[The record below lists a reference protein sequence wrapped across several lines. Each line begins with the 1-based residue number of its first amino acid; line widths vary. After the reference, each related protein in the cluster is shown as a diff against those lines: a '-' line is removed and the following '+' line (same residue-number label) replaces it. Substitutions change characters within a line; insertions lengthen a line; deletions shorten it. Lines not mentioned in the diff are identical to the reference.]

1 MSFLDNLAKGLRN
14 ALDVAN
20 TKGKEAAQYTKL
32 RYDIFQLNRD
42 LDATYNKL
50 GKQVF
55 TSNTLEGTG
64 EFFAE
69 VRRLQ
74 AEIAQKEEELREI
87 GQANPEAAEEAEAAI
102 QAEAG
107 STGATYTPQ
116 SAADSGTQNPGSPV
130 VDVTKSDDDNKPQ

>member
-1 MSFLDNLAKGLRN
+1 MSFLDNLAKGLKN
-14 ALDVAN
+14 ALDLAN

-42 LDATYNKL
+42 LEATYSKL

-55 TSNTLEGTG
+55 NSNTLEGTG

-69 VRRLQ
+69 VRRIE

-87 GQANPEAAEEAEAAI
+87 GQTNPEAAEEAEAAI

-116 SAADSGTQNPGSPV
+116 SAADSGTQNPGGA
-130 VDVTKSDDDNKPQ
+130 VDVTKHDDDNKTQ